1 MMSTSQNELSA
12 TTSMTRRDFLQIRFT
27 FFGTRICLLLLYLAG
42 LGCLGGRVLAQA
54 PAPLRP
60 PAAPLITH
68 DPYFSVWSTADT
80 LTDEPT
86 KHWTGTENPLTG
98 LVRIDDGTYRFMG
111 TSPRWAE
118 PAIRPM
124 KQVGFQL
131 TPTRTLYSFEQSG
144 VRLDFTFLTPALP
157 HDLDVLARPVTY
169 LIWEARATDGKEHR
183 VKLYLDA
190 TSHLVVN
197 RIEERAMWSR
207 HRVGELEVARLG
219 SLNQN
224 ALGKSGDDLR
234 IDWGY
239 LYLAAAPQTA
249 KVTTLGTTTHERGR
263 YANSLELPESNDLE
277 LPMHTS
283 RLIPLIAL
291 TLDFDQVGGTPVTAS
306 AMIAYDDLFSI
317 EYFHRKLR
325 PYWRRNNRTGA
336 ADLLKMAARDFVSL
350 RERCEKFDAE
360 LTADLMKAG
369 GPKYAALSIVAYRQ
383 TLAAHK
389 LAADFDGTP
398 LYFSKENFSNGCI
411 ATVDVTY
418 PSAPFYLLLNPQLL
432 KAMLRPI
439 LDYAKSPRWPWP
451 YAPHDL
457 GTYPL
462 ANGQVYGGGE
472 ESEDRQMPV
481 EESGNMLILM
491 AALAEAEGDAEFS
504 RQYWPL
510 LNKWAGYL
518 KEKGLDPE
526 NQLCTDDFAG
536 HLAHN
541 TNLSIKAIVALA
553 SYGMLA
559 EKLGQKEEA
568 ANYKQLAKRMAAQW
582 AKMADDGDHYRLAF
596 DKAGTWS
603 QKYNLVWDK
612 LLRLNLF
619 APEVVRKEIA
629 YYKTKQNSFGLPLD
643 NRSAYTKLD
652 WILWTATLADNQD
665 DFAALADPAYKFSNE
680 TPTRVP
686 LSDWYW
692 TQDGKQRGFQA
703 RSVVG
708 GIYIKMLED
717 PLRWKR
723 WANRRN

>member
-1 MMSTSQNELSA
+1 MKKQKRYLFS
-12 TTSMTRRDFLQIRFT
+12 F
-27 FFGTRICLLLLYLAG
+27 LLLTVVSMSPGQAI
-42 LGCLGGRVLAQA
+42 AQT

-60 PAAPLITH
+60 PATPLIAH
-68 DPYFSVWSTADT
+68 DPYFSVWSMNDT
-80 LTDEPT
+80 LTAEPT
-86 KHWTGTENPLTG
+86 KHWTGSEQPLTG
-98 LVRIDDGTYRFMG
+98 LARIDGATYRFMG
-111 TSPRWAE
+111 VSPRWAD
-118 PAIRPM
+118 PAIQPM

-131 TPTRTLYSFEQSG
+131 TPTRTIYSFEQGG

-157 HDLDVLARPVTY
+157 QDLEVLSRPVTY
-169 LIWEARATDGKEHR
+169 LIWEARATDGREHK

-197 RIEERAMWSR
+197 RVEERAMWSR
-207 HRVGELEVARLG
+207 HRVGDLEVARLG
-219 SLNQN
+219 SLSQN
-224 ALGKSGDDLR
+224 VLAKSGDDLR

-239 LYLAAAPQTA
+239 LYLAAPPQKA
-249 KVTTLGTTTHERGR
+249 KAATLGTTTHERGR
-263 YANSLELPESNDLE
+263 YANNLSLPESQDLE
-277 LPMHTS
+277 LPTHTS

-291 TLDFDQVGGTPVTAS
+291 TLDLDQVGATPVTAN
-306 AMIAYDDLFSI
+306 AMIAYDDQFSI

-336 ADLLKMAARDFVSL
+336 ADLLKTAARDFASL
-350 RERCEKFDAE
+350 KERCEKFDAE
-360 LTADLMKAG
+360 LTADLVKAG
-369 GPKYAALSIVAYRQ
+369 GEKYAALSIAAYRQ

-439 LDYAKSPRWPWP
+439 LDYAQSPRWPWP

-472 ESEDRQMPV
+472 ETEERQMPV

-491 AALAEAEGDAEFS
+491 AALAEAEGAAEFS
-504 RQYWPL
+504 KRYWPL
-510 LNKWAGYL
+510 LKKWAEYL
-518 KEKGLDPE
+518 KAKGLDPE

-553 SYGMLA
+553 SYARLA
-559 EKLGQKEEA
+559 AQLGEKNEA
-568 ANYKQLAKRMAAQW
+568 AAYQTLAKQMAVQW

-629 YYKTKQNSFGLPLD
+629 YYKTRQNAFGLPLD
-643 NRSAYTKLD
+643 NRSTYTKLD
-652 WILWTATLADNQD
+652 WILWTATLADNQS
-665 DFAALADPAYKFSNE
+665 DFTALADPAYKFANE
-680 TPTRVP
+680 SPTRVP

-708 GIYIKMLED
+708 GIYIKLLADESI
-717 PLRWKR
+717 WKKWR
-723 WANRRN
+723 TR

>member
-1 MMSTSQNELSA
+1 MKIFHRLRFYA
-12 TTSMTRRDFLQIRFT
+12 LALFLPCGQ
-27 FFGTRICLLLLYLAG
+27 L
-42 LGCLGGRVLAQA
+42 LAQT

-60 PAAPLITH
+60 PAVPLVTH
-68 DPYFSVWSTADT
+68 DPYFSVWAMGDT

-86 KHWTGTENPLTG
+86 KHWTGSEQPLTG
-98 LVRIDDGTYRFMG
+98 LIRIDDATYRFMG
-111 TSPRWAE
+111 ASPRWAE
-118 PAIRPM
+118 PVIRPM
-124 KQVGFQL
+124 RQIGFQL
-131 TPTRTLYSFEQSG
+131 TPTRTMYSFEQSG
-144 VRLDFTFLTPALP
+144 VRLDLTFLTPALP
-157 HDLDVLARPVTY
+157 HDLDVLSRPVTY
-169 LIWEARATDGKEHR
+169 LVWEARATDGKSHK

-197 RIEERAMWSR
+197 RVEERAMWSR
-207 HRVGELEVARLG
+207 HRVGDTEVARLG
-219 SLNQN
+219 SLSQN
-224 ALGKSGDDLR
+224 VLGKSGDDLR
-234 IDWGY
+234 IDWGH
-239 LYLAAAPQTA
+239 LYLAAPPQTA
-249 KVTTLGTTTHERGR
+249 GVTTLGATTAERGR

-277 LPMHTS
+277 LPTHTS

-291 TLDFDQVGGTPVTAS
+291 SLDLGNVEASPVKAN
-306 AMIAYDDLFSI
+306 AMIAYDDVFAI
-317 EYFHRKLR
+317 EYFQRKLR

-336 ADLLKMAARDFVSL
+336 ADLLKMAARDFASL
-350 RERCEKFDAE
+350 KVRSETFDAE
-360 LTADLMKAG
+360 LTADLVKAG
-369 GPKYAALSIVAYRQ
+369 GEKYAALAIAAYRQ

-439 LDYAKSPRWPWP
+439 LDYANSPRWRFP

-472 ESEDRQMPV
+472 ETEERQMPV

-491 AALAEAEGDAEFS
+491 AALAEAEGNAAFS
-504 RQYWPL
+504 HRYWPL
-510 LNKWAGYL
+510 LKKWAEYL
-518 KEKGLDPE
+518 KEKGLDPD

-541 TNLSIKAIVALA
+541 TNLSIKAIVALDCYA
-553 SYGMLA
+553 RLA
-559 EKLGQKEEA
+559 GTLGQKAEA
-568 ANYKQLAKRMAAQW
+568 TSFHALAKQMAAQW
-582 AKMADDGDHYRLAF
+582 AGMADDGDHYRLAF

-629 YYKTKQNSFGLPLD
+629 YYKAKQNAFGLPLD
-643 NRSAYTKLD
+643 NRSTYTKLD
-652 WILWTATLADNQD
+652 WILWTATLADNLA
-665 DFAALADPAYKFSNE
+665 DFAALADPAYKFANE

-708 GIYIKMLED
+708 GLYIKMLED
-717 PLRWKR
+717 PQRWER
-723 WANRRN
+723 WAGRGK